1 MIHKTDSSR
10 SGHINVTFELPA
22 CVWADQVF
30 LVGDFNNWDE
40 ANIPF
45 RQDRNG
51 VWRATVDLPVGQR
64 FRFRYLVDGSWRTD
78 YHADGQEGNDYN
90 TTDSVIET
98 VLSDTE
104 KRGWSERPSMI
115 HEKHKIAV
123 RESFHRQMPPNRRAA

>member
-1 MIHKTDSSR
+1 MIHKTTSTR
-10 SGHINVTFELPA
+10 SGHIQVTFELPA
-22 CVWADQVF
+22 CVWADQVH

-40 ANIPF
+40 SGMPF

-78 YHADGQEGNDYN
+78 YHADGQEENIYSS
-90 TTDSVIET
+90 TDSVI
-98 VLSDTE
+98 DTILPKE
-104 KRGWSERPSMI
+104 DESNWQEGPSMI
-115 HEKHKIAV
+115 HEKTRIAV